1 MDGVAFLGGEV
12 DRAGSLRRAVD
23 DEPVFVSVPGA
34 DAGFAYHRVVGV
46 VGAADRGCE
55 SPVFGILRPLDGCL
69 PGAVGTFVFDRRVL
83 EVFRGDHT
91 RERRGVRPE
100 VRVVVVG
107 RARGDRRGD
116 GLGVLQGDRGL
127 LPCVVRDG
135 EPEVGV

>member
-1 MDGVAFLGGEV
+1 MA
-12 DRAGSLRRAVD
+12 
-23 DEPVFVSVPGA
+23 GA

-91 RERRGVRPE
+91 CERRGVRPE

-135 EPEVGV
+135 EPEVGVCGFRHLGADHGQQVDQPSDLEECVLLVE